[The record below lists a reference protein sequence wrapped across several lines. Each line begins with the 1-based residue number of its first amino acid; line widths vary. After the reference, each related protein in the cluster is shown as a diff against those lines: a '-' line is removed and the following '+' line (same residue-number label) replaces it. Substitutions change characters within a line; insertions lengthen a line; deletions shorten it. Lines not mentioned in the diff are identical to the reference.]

1 MPLNQ
6 YKTQVLLL
14 HSEQNTL
21 DSLSASFSER
31 YTVHCATSGTEAL
44 NIFSETPIHVIISAQ
59 NLPGM
64 SGVEA
69 LREAK
74 KRSPETVG
82 ILLAGP
88 NDKNLEAL
96 VGEEEVFQIVRGG
109 ISSDELGKLMDNAT
123 RQMRLM
129 ALAESANDTRANP
142 HDSNEHIIMETGDN
156 GTSIITDATG
166 TVPVLNPER
175 ISAALANDARA
186 VDVLVLSKDERFLAT
201 IKESSRGLHHVHT
214 ADTLAAARAALDK
227 HSVGVV
233 LVDAGMVGR
242 NVEKLTV
249 HLRQLS
255 KRLVAIVAGRR
266 DDGEMLMGLI
276 NRGTV
281 YRFLLKPL
289 SPGRARLA
297 IEASVK
303 HHLEAPDALFEAAGP
318 PAAATPETNGGEASP
333 RVPTMETDVPNA
345 RLRDTLGE
353 KESSLKQTMTGIVT
367 SVGEALAPKD
377 RPAAAAEQGTKGSI
391 AANRRRGHRKIL
403 GGIAAAVA
411 LLGIIAYWA
420 LSGEDPAKP
429 IPRSTS
435 PPLAETAAATPSA
448 APPLAIDEL
457 LAQAREQRDAGQL
470 YAPAGDNALQTF
482 AGAIAASPANDNLAA
497 EFADV
502 VAQTLTIGE
511 AAMLEGRTADA
522 AAVLAAVTAADP
534 TNPRLPFL
542 SQQLGEMQLRDY
554 LGTARAAILDSR
566 YEDAASAIAAARALN
581 PIDASDIDWV
591 AAQLGDAR
599 RAEQADIASTTV
611 LEART
616 AIDAGRFE
624 TAERLL
630 READDIDA
638 SSPEVAA
645 AERALANARQRV
657 AEQHAAAETE
667 QPPLTP
673 AQPAGQDRP
682 AAMNPA
688 AAGGDLAAAAGAADT
703 AVPVAISTLTRTK
716 YVAPRYPRSAERR
729 KLSGWVDMVFKVQVN
744 GRVAAIEVRDSEP
757 GEVFVN
763 AAVKAVEQWE
773 FEPVIEND
781 RYVEKRAGLRILFT
795 LE

>member
-1 MPLNQ
+1 MPLSQ

-14 HSEQNTL
+14 HSEQNAL

-59 NLPGM
+59 DLPGM

-142 HDSNEHIIMETGDN
+142 LDSNEHIIMETGDN

-166 TVPVLNPER
+166 TVPVLNPQR
-175 ISAALANDARA
+175 ISAALAKDAQA
-186 VDVLVLSKDERFLAT
+186 VDVLVLSKDEQFLAT

-214 ADTLAAARAALDK
+214 ADTLAAIRKALEK

-249 HLRQLS
+249 YLRQLS

-276 NRGTV
+276 NRGMV

-303 HHLEAPDALFEAAGP
+303 HHLEAPDALFETAAKP
-318 PAAATPETNGGEASP
+318 DANGGEASP
-333 RVPTMETDVPNA
+333 RVPATETDVPDK
-345 RLRDTLGE
+345 RLGDTLGG
-353 KESSLKQTMTGIVT
+353 KESILRQTMTGIIT
-367 SVGEALAPKD
+367 SVGGALAPKD
-377 RPAAAAEQGTKGSI
+377 RPAAAARPSTNVSS
-391 AANRRRGHRKIL
+391 AANRRGHRNRGHRKIL
-403 GGIAAAVA
+403 SGIAAAVA
-411 LLGIIAYWA
+411 LLGIVAYWV
-420 LSGEDPAKP
+420 LSSEDPAKP
-429 IPRSTS
+429 IPRGTS
-435 PPLAETAAATPSA
+435 PPLAETAAATTAA

-497 EFADV
+497 EFADT

-522 AAVLAAVTAADP
+522 AAVLNAVTAADP
-534 TNPRLPFL
+534 ANPRLPFL
-542 SQQLGEMQLRDY
+542 SQQLSEMQLRHY
-554 LGTARAAILDSR
+554 LDTARAAILDSR

-581 PIDASDIDWV
+581 PVDASDIDRV
-591 AAQLGDAR
+591 AAQLGNAR
-599 RAEQADIASTTV
+599 RAAQTDIASTTV
-611 LEART
+611 LEARA

-624 TAERLL
+624 TAGLLL
-630 READDIDA
+630 REARNIDA
-638 SSPEVAA
+638 SNPEVAA
-645 AERALANARQRV
+645 AERALANARQRA
-657 AEQHAAAETE
+657 AEQRAAAE
-667 QPPLTP
+667 P
-673 AQPAGQDRP
+673 DRP

-688 AAGGDLAAAAGAADT
+688 AASGDIAAAADAADT
-703 AVPVAISTLTRTK
+703 AVPVAISTLTQTR

-729 KLSGWVDMVFKVQVN
+729 RLSGWVDMVFTVQVN
-744 GRVAAIEVRDSEP
+744 GSVAAIEVRDSEP

-773 FEPVIEND
+773 FEPIIEND
-781 RYVEKRAGLRILFT
+781 RYVEKRAGLRMLFT

>member
-1 MPLNQ
+1 MPLSQ

-123 RQMRLM
+123 RQIRLM

-175 ISAALANDARA
+175 ISASLANDAQA
-186 VDVLVLSKDERFLAT
+186 VDVLVLSKDEQFLAT

-214 ADTLAAARAALDK
+214 ADTLTAARAALDK

-303 HHLEAPDALFEAAGP
+303 HHLEAPDALFAAAGP

-333 RVPTMETDVPNA
+333 RVPAMEIDVPNA

-353 KESSLKQTMTGIVT
+353 KESSLKQTTTGIIA

-377 RPAAAAEQGTKGSI
+377 RPAAAAEQGTNGSI
-391 AANRRRGHRKIL
+391 AANRRGHRKIL
-403 GGIAAAVA
+403 GGIAAAAA

-542 SQQLGEMQLRDY
+542 SQQLGEIQLRDY

-566 YEDAASAIAAARALN
+566 YEEAASAIAAARALN

-599 RAEQADIASTTV
+599 RTEQADIASTAV
-611 LEART
+611 LEARA
-616 AIDAGRFE
+616 AIDAARFE
-624 TAERLL
+624 TAENLL
-630 READDIDA
+630 REARHIDA

-673 AQPAGQDRP
+673 APPAGQDRP

-703 AVPVAISTLTRTK
+703 AVPVAISTLTQTK

-729 KLSGWVDMVFKVQVN
+729 KLSGWVDMVFTVQVN
-744 GRVAAIEVRDSEP
+744 GSVAAIEVRDSEP

>member
-14 HSEQNTL
+14 HSEQNAL

-59 NLPGM
+59 DLPGM

-109 ISSDELGKLMDNAT
+109 ISSDELGKLMDDAT

-142 HDSNEHIIMETGDN
+142 LDSNEHIIMETGDN

-166 TVPVLNPER
+166 TVPVLNPQR
-175 ISAALANDARA
+175 ISAALAKDAQA
-186 VDVLVLSKDERFLAT
+186 VDVLVLSKDEQFLAT

-214 ADTLAAARAALDK
+214 ADTLAAIRTALEK

-249 HLRQLS
+249 YLRQLS

-276 NRGTV
+276 NRGMV

-303 HHLEAPDALFEAAGP
+303 HHLEAPDALFETAAKP
-318 PAAATPETNGGEASP
+318 DANGGEASP
-333 RVPTMETDVPNA
+333 RVPATETDVA
-345 RLRDTLGE
+345 DKRLGDTLGG
-353 KESSLKQTMTGIVT
+353 KESILKQTMTGIIT
-367 SVGEALAPKD
+367 SVGEALAPKNL
-377 RPAAAAEQGTKGSI
+377 PAAAAKQSTSVSIAAKQSTNVSI
-391 AANRRRGHRKIL
+391 AANRRGHRKIL
-403 GGIAAAVA
+403 SGIAAAVA
-411 LLGIIAYWA
+411 LLGIVAYWV
-420 LSGEDPAKP
+420 LSSEDPAKP
-429 IPRSTS
+429 IPRGTS
-435 PPLAETAAATPSA
+435 PPLAETAAATTAA

-497 EFADV
+497 EFADT

-522 AAVLAAVTAADP
+522 AAVLNAVTAADP
-534 TNPRLPFL
+534 ANPRLPFL
-542 SQQLGEMQLRDY
+542 SQQLSEMQFRHY
-554 LGTARAAILDSR
+554 LDTARAAILDSR
-566 YEDAASAIAAARALN
+566 YEDAASAIAAARALH
-581 PIDASDIDWV
+581 PVDASNIDLV
-591 AAQLGDAR
+591 AAQLGNAR
-599 RAEQADIASTTV
+599 RAEQTDIASTTV
-611 LEART
+611 LEARA

-624 TAERLL
+624 TAELLL
-630 READDIDA
+630 REARNIDA
-638 SSPEVAA
+638 SNPEVAA

-657 AEQHAAAETE
+657 AEQHAAAE
-667 QPPLTP
+667 
-673 AQPAGQDRP
+673 QDRP

-688 AAGGDLAAAAGAADT
+688 AGSDDIAADAADT
-703 AVPVAISTLTRTK
+703 AVPVAISTLTRTR

-729 KLSGWVDMVFKVQVN
+729 RLSGWVDMVFTVQVN
-744 GRVAAIEVRDSEP
+744 GSVAAIEVRDSEP

-773 FEPVIEND
+773 FEPIIEND
-781 RYVEKRAGLRILFT
+781 RYVEKRAGLRMLFT

>member
-14 HSEQNTL
+14 HSEQNAL

-59 NLPGM
+59 DLPGM

-142 HDSNEHIIMETGDN
+142 LDSNEHIIMETGDN

-166 TVPVLNPER
+166 TVPVLNPQR
-175 ISAALANDARA
+175 ISAALAKDAQA
-186 VDVLVLSKDERFLAT
+186 VDVLVLSKDEQFLAT

-214 ADTLAAARAALDK
+214 ADTLAAIRTALEK

-242 NVEKLTV
+242 NVEKLTMY
-249 HLRQLS
+249 LRQLS

-276 NRGTV
+276 NRGMV

-303 HHLEAPDALFEAAGP
+303 HHLEAPDALFETAAKP
-318 PAAATPETNGGEASP
+318 DANGGEASP
-333 RVPTMETDVPNA
+333 RVPATETDVPDKQPG
-345 RLRDTLGE
+345 DTFGG
-353 KESSLKQTMTGIVT
+353 KESLLKQTMTGIIT
-367 SVGEALAPKD
+367 SVGGALAPKE
-377 RPAAAAEQGTKGSI
+377 RPAATAKQSTNVSI
-391 AANRRRGHRKIL
+391 AANRRGHRKIL
-403 GGIAAAVA
+403 SGIAAAVA
-411 LLGIIAYWA
+411 LLGIVAYWV
-420 LSGEDPAKP
+420 LSSEDPAKP
-429 IPRSTS
+429 IPRGTS
-435 PPLAETAAATPSA
+435 PPLAETAAATTAA

-497 EFADV
+497 EFADT

-522 AAVLAAVTAADP
+522 AAVLDAVTAVDP
-534 TNPRLPFL
+534 ANPRLPFL
-542 SQQLGEMQLRDY
+542 SQQLSEMQLRHY
-554 LGTARAAILDSR
+554 LDTARAAILDSR
-566 YEDAASAIAAARALN
+566 YEDAASAIAAARAVN
-581 PIDASDIDWV
+581 PVDASDIDLV
-591 AAQLGDAR
+591 AAQLGNAR
-599 RAEQADIASTTV
+599 RAEQTDIASTTV
-611 LEART
+611 LEARA

-624 TAERLL
+624 TAELLL
-630 READDIDA
+630 REARNIDA
-638 SSPEVAA
+638 SNPEVAA

-657 AEQHAAAETE
+657 AEQHAAAE
-667 QPPLTP
+667 
-673 AQPAGQDRP
+673 QDRP

-688 AAGGDLAAAAGAADT
+688 AGSGDIAAAADAADT
-703 AVPVAISTLTRTK
+703 AVPVAISTLTQTR

-729 KLSGWVDMVFKVQVN
+729 SLSGWVDMVFTVQVN
-744 GRVAAIEVRDSEP
+744 GSVAAIEVRDSEP

-773 FEPVIEND
+773 FEPIIEND
-781 RYVEKRAGLRILFT
+781 RYVEKRAGLRMLFT

>member
-14 HSEQNTL
+14 HSEQNAL

-59 NLPGM
+59 DLPGM

-142 HDSNEHIIMETGDN
+142 LDTNEHIIMETGDN

-166 TVPVLNPER
+166 TVPVLNPQR
-175 ISAALANDARA
+175 ISAALAKDAQA
-186 VDVLVLSKDERFLAT
+186 VDVLVLSKDEQFLAT

-214 ADTLAAARAALDK
+214 ADTLAAIRTALEK
-227 HSVGVV
+227 RSVGVV
-233 LVDAGMVGR
+233 LIDAGMVGR

-249 HLRQLS
+249 YLRQLS

-276 NRGTV
+276 NRGMV

-303 HHLEAPDALFEAAGP
+303 HHLEAPDALFETAAKP
-318 PAAATPETNGGEASP
+318 DANGGEAPP
-333 RVPTMETDVPNA
+333 RVPATESDVPDK
-345 RLRDTLGE
+345 RLSDPPGG
-353 KESSLKQTMTGIVT
+353 KESLLKQTMTGIIT
-367 SVGEALAPKD
+367 SVGGALAPKD
-377 RPAAAAEQGTKGSI
+377 RPAAAARQSTNVSI
-391 AANRRRGHRKIL
+391 AANRRGHRKIL
-403 GGIAAAVA
+403 SGIAAAVA
-411 LLGIIAYWA
+411 LLGIVAYWV
-420 LSGEDPAKP
+420 LSSEDPAKP
-429 IPRSTS
+429 IPRGTS
-435 PPLAETAAATPSA
+435 PPLAETAAATTAA

-457 LAQAREQRDAGQL
+457 LARAREQRDAGQL

-497 EFADV
+497 EFADM

-522 AAVLAAVTAADP
+522 AAVLNAVTAADP
-534 TNPRLPFL
+534 ANPRLPFL
-542 SQQLGEMQLRDY
+542 SQQLSEMQLRQY
-554 LGTARAAILDSR
+554 LDAARAAILDSR
-566 YEDAASAIAAARALN
+566 YEDAASAIAAARAVN
-581 PIDASDIDWV
+581 PVDASDIDLV
-591 AAQLGDAR
+591 AAQLGNAR
-599 RAEQADIASTTV
+599 RAEQSDIASTTV
-611 LEART
+611 LEARA

-624 TAERLL
+624 TAELLL
-630 READDIDA
+630 REARSIDA
-638 SSPEVAA
+638 ANPEVAA
-645 AERALANARQRV
+645 AEGALAKARQRV
-657 AEQHAAAETE
+657 TEQHAAAE
-667 QPPLTP
+667 
-673 AQPAGQDRP
+673 QDRP

-688 AAGGDLAAAAGAADT
+688 AGSGGIAADAADT
-703 AVPVAISTLTRTK
+703 AVPVAISTLTQTR

-729 KLSGWVDMVFKVQVN
+729 NLSGWVDMVFTVQVN
-744 GRVAAIEVRDSEP
+744 GSVAAIEVRDSEP

-773 FEPVIEND
+773 FEPIIEND
-781 RYVEKRAGLRILFT
+781 RYVEKRAGLRMLFT